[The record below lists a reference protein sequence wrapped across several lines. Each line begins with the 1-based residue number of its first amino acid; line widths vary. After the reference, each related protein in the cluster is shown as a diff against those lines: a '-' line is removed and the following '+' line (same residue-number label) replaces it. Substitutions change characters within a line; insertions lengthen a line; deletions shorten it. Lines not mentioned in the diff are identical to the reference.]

1 VAIMSEECPTTALVP
16 APRPQH
22 ALRGDIQGLRALAV
36 GVVLLYHLR
45 PSWLPGG
52 FVGVDVF
59 FVISGF
65 LIIGTLADE
74 VRRTGSVS
82 LLDFYAR
89 RIRRLLPAATAT
101 LLAVVAATVLL
112 LPESQWPTIMR
123 EVAGS
128 ALNAQNWLLAVLS
141 NDYGHATVGASPVQH
156 YWSLAVE
163 EQFYLVIPLLLIAA
177 AALARR
183 FNGRPVP
190 WAAAAIAVVTVASF
204 VFSVVY
210 TRVDHGAA
218 YFVTPTRMWELG
230 IGGLAV
236 MVLHRVP
243 LGRAARELLGWLGF
257 AAVLLSTV
265 LYTTEMQF
273 PGWVAAV
280 PVLGTAAM
288 LVGTGTLLGR
298 LLSIRPVRYTGD
310 ISYSLYLWHWPV
322 IVVMLELSENEQLSK
337 KEMLAAAVLS
347 FALAALSKRFIEDPF
362 RRNRFGRRRG
372 TCTFGA
378 VLVIVSVAAASVP
391 WYTAASK
398 LDRLA
403 GNAMLDAD
411 HPGAMA
417 FDPRRPL
424 PAPAGVPLVP
434 DPAVANED
442 GPYGSHQKAECH
454 VFLLTLP
461 EDACSWGEPSAQKTV
476 VLLGDSHA
484 AQYSTPLIDFAEGP
498 GRGQWKV
505 RTMTRNGCPFTSVP
519 PSDGGWPIKECSE
532 QNLAVAER
540 VKALKPDLVVLS
552 GMSRES
558 YASDLKWTWNSR
570 EDMVRGY
577 REMLRV
583 LDDANIATAVIK
595 DLPRPGARVSRCL
608 ERNSRTT
615 SACATPRAEAFAG
628 ESDPLVEAAAG
639 FPRARIVD
647 LTPWYC
653 REDVCPAVIGNVVVY
668 RNNHITN
675 TYSRTLTTP
684 LLTQLRMI

>member
-1 VAIMSEECPTTALVP
+1 MATMSGERPLTAL

-65 LIIGTLADE
+65 LIIGTLANE
-74 VRRTGSVS
+74 VRRTGSVR
-82 LLDFYAR
+82 LRDFYAR

-123 EVAGS
+123 EVVGS

-141 NDYGHATVGASPVQH
+141 NDYGHATIGASPVQH

-163 EQFYLVIPLLLIAA
+163 EQFYLVVPLLLIAA
-177 AALARR
+177 ATLARR
-183 FNGRPVP
+183 FNGRAVP
-190 WAAAAIAVVTVASF
+190 CAVAAIAVVTVASF

-230 IGGLAV
+230 IGGLAA
-236 MVLHRVP
+236 MVLHRVS
-243 LGRAARELLGWLGF
+243 LGRAAREVLGWLGF

-288 LVGTGTLLGR
+288 LVGTDTLLGR
-298 LLSIRPVRYTGD
+298 LLSIRPVRYAGD

-322 IVVMLELSENEQLSK
+322 IVVMLELSENERLST

-372 TCTFGA
+372 TYTFGA
-378 VLVIVSVAAASVP
+378 VLVVVSVVAASVP
-391 WYTAASK
+391 WYTAAGK
-398 LDRLA
+398 LNRLA
-403 GNAMLDAD
+403 NNTTLDAD

-442 GPYGSHQKAECH
+442 GPYGSHRKAECH

-498 GRGQWKV
+498 GRGRWKV

-519 PSDGGWPIKECSE
+519 PSEGVRPIKVCSE

-540 VKALKPDLVVLS
+540 LKALKPDLVVVS

-583 LDDANIATAVIK
+583 LDAANIATAVIK
-595 DLPRPGARVSRCL
+595 NLPRPDGRVSRCL
-608 ERNSRTT
+608 ERNSGNAA
-615 SACATPRAEAFAG
+615 ACGTPRAEAFAG

-639 FPRARIVD
+639 FPRTKIVD

-675 TYSRTLTTP
+675 TYSRTLATP

>member
-1 VAIMSEECPTTALVP
+1 MATMSAERPVPALDP

-36 GVVLLYHLR
+36 GIVLLYHLR

-65 LIIGTLADE
+65 LIIGTLTGE
-74 VRRTGSVS
+74 VRRSGTVV
-82 LLDFYAR
+82 LRDFYAR
-89 RIRRLLPAATAT
+89 RIRRLLPAATVT
-101 LLAVVAATVLL
+101 LLATVAAVVLL
-112 LPESQWPTIMR
+112 LPQSQWPKIMR
-123 EVAGS
+123 EVVGS
-128 ALNAQNWLLAVLS
+128 ALNAQNWLLAFLS
-141 NDYGHATVGASPVQH
+141 NDYGHATAGASPVQH

-183 FNGRPVP
+183 LDGRTMRYAVV
-190 WAAAAIAVVTVASF
+190 AIAVVTVASF

-210 TRVDHGAA
+210 TRLDHGAA

-230 IGGLAV
+230 VGGLAA
-236 MVLHRVP
+236 MVLHRVS
-243 LGRAARELLGWLGF
+243 LGRTARELLGWLGF
-257 AAVLLSTV
+257 AAVAFSAV
-265 LYTTEMQF
+265 YYTTDLQF

-288 LVGTGTLLGR
+288 LVATDTLLGR
-298 LLSIRPVRYTGD
+298 LLSVRPVRYLGD

-322 IVVMLELSENEQLSK
+322 IVVMLELSDNEQLSTE
-337 KEMLAAAVLS
+337 EMLVAAVLS
-347 FALAALSKRFIEDPF
+347 LVLAAVSKRFVEDPF

-372 TCTFGA
+372 TYAFGA
-378 VLVIVSVAAASVP
+378 VLVVVSVVAASVP
-391 WYTAASK
+391 WFAAQRE

-403 GNAMLDAD
+403 SNAAAGNT

-417 FDPRRPL
+417 IDPRDPQ
-424 PAPAGVPLVP
+424 PAPPGVPLVP

-442 GPYGSHQKAECH
+442 GPYRNSVGDDCH
-454 VFLLTLP
+454 VYQPTFA
-461 EDACSWGEPSAQKTV
+461 EDSCSWGDASAQKTV

-484 AQYSTPLIDFAEGP
+484 AQYSTPLIDFVQGP

-505 RTMTRNGCPFTSVP
+505 KAMTRNGCPFTTVP
-519 PSDGGWPIKECSE
+519 PSEAGWPLTVCSD
-532 QNLAVAER
+532 QNNAVLDQ

-558 YASDLKWTWNSR
+558 YAEDLKWTWDSR
-570 EDMVRGY
+570 EDMLRGY
-577 REMLRV
+577 RDV
-583 LDDANIATAVIK
+583 LGAFSAANIPTAVIK
-595 DLPRPGARVSRCL
+595 DLPRPNGQVPRCL
-608 ERNSRTT
+608 ERNRGDAA
-615 SACATPRAEAFAG
+615 ACGTPRAEAFAG
-628 ESDPLVEAAAG
+628 EGDPLVEAAAAH
-639 FPRARIVD
+639 PSTKIVD

-653 REDVCPAVIGNVVVY
+653 RDDLCPAVVGNVVVY
-668 RNNHITN
+668 RNNHVTN
-675 TYSRTLTTP
+675 TYSRTLATP
-684 LLTQLRMI
+684 LLSQLGMI